1 MISMKMRRTRIPRV
15 LAAWVALLFLT
26 VILVAAPTGFS
37 WGYWVYG
44 LVWGVATTVV
54 HYLFRGFFE
63 EDVEV

>member
-1 MISMKMRRTRIPRV
+1 M
-15 LAAWVALLFLT
+15 LAAWVILLFLT
-26 VILVAAPTGFS
+26 VIFVARPTEFS